1 MLRNQS
7 LMMSDS
13 NVSSSLLSLLPFS
26 DFVPCV
32 VLVYGIYMVLMRCTR
47 VYITVYVSNYCEL
60 VTC

>member
-1 MLRNQS
+1 
-7 LMMSDS
+7 MMSDS